1 MLSYVTGHGL
11 SKKFEIITLMTKM
24 KLEPKLTEE
33 VKKQNL
39 TCIRLYTITS
49 EMYFES
55 VLSAPFRGT
64 L

>member
-1 MLSYVTGHGL
+1 
-11 SKKFEIITLMTKM
+11 MTKM

-39 TCIRLYTITS
+39 TCIRLYIITS
-49 EMYFES
+49 EIYFES
-55 VLSAPFRGT
+55 VLSSPFRGT